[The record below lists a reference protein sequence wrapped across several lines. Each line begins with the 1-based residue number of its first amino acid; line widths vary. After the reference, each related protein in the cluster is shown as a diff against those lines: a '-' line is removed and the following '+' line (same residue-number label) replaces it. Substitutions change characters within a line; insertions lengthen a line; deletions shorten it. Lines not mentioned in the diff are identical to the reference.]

1 MHNGRHIKEETVYG
15 CKGKLY
21 LLKCKDSLQIIWG
34 ITEQV
39 SFQKS
44 SEIWQA
50 SKEMALSMLWNTTLG
65 TQELSKSVIF
75 ITANERSTN
84 FILWLAGKSL

>member
-21 LLKCKDSLQIIWG
+21 LLKCKDSFQIIWG

-39 SFQKS
+39 SFQKY
-44 SEIWQA
+44 SERAWNLA
-50 SKEMALSMLWNTTLG
+50 SFKRDGPEHVVEYHIGNPGTL
-65 TQELSKSVIF
+65 KICDF
-75 ITANERSTN
+75 Y
-84 FILWLAGKSL
+84 